1 MKKRGRTQGRPLSLL
16 SLPTPEGAPQG
27 MPACDSAT
35 AQGAEVWFSVLGLGG
50 ALGWRPGD
58 AILLG
63 NGFLFLL

>member
-1 MKKRGRTQGRPLSLL
+1 
-16 SLPTPEGAPQG
+16 

-50 ALGWRPGD
+50 ALGWRPGE